1 MESYKMSISAM
12 ESHATIHK
20 ELTEKREE
28 VKRLKEYREE
38 LKVEL
43 QNPEGN
49 AIRQSQKETDNF
61 KAQIHN
67 TKELIRRK
75 GILLEKEKKNHSQ
88 LRKDIAIHNR
98 RCEAIVKWLC
108 CQLDKAQSNH
118 GELSSDI
125 FHMEKEVEHLKKQ
138 LGTSYNVE

>member
-1 MESYKMSISAM
+1 MESYKMSISAL

-38 LKVEL
+38 LKVDL

-49 AIRQSQKETDNF
+49 AIQQSQKETDNF

-67 TKELIRRK
+67 TKELVRRK

-98 RCEAIVKWLC
+98 RCEAIVKRLC
-108 CQLDKAQSNH
+108 CQLDKAQSSH

-125 FHMEKEVEHLKKQ
+125 FHMEKMVEHLKKQ